1 MTQDQKKKTAEYCFK
16 IINKAIVSIKSD
28 YNKFVFAVCT
38 DNEAKMRKMKELIK
52 QEYPDMLTYGYNA
65 HYMNLLQKDICN
77 SFSTI
82 LKQVVEVQKYF
93 RNVHMAHGLLKEKG
107 GCMPQLPNE
116 TRWNSQVACI
126 ETYQKNYNFYVEIYR
141 EKMEDFPANIGR
153 IIEKIAI
160 KREASH
166 LLSQMKKLGVAL
178 DKMQSDSCHLSD
190 AVHIWYSLI
199 KDEEL
204 SIYYDAIKK
213 RFQDAVQP
221 FHILAYITDHR
232 YVDDYK
238 SFIDN
243 DNENSAE
250 QWLEDRNPDFLGL
263 LYKFNLKDREVF
275 PKQMFSE
282 SLKVISPSEWWNI
295 MKGKV
300 TRSQIRDKEVS
311 TNFCSFLASLH
322 SCPASSASIE
332 RWFSTFGFVW
342 SKIRNRLG
350 ADKAMK
356 LVKIYK
362 SFHNSSAADSSSCY
376 DIESDQ

>member
-1 MTQDQKKKTAEYCFK
+1 MYVRQQIQTYYNHFLC
-16 IINKAIVSIKSD
+16 SIKND
-28 YNKFVFAVCT
+28 YNKFVFAVWT
-38 DNEAKMRKMKELIK
+38 DNEAKMKKMKELIK
-52 QEYPDMLTYGYNA
+52 QEYPDMLTYGCNA

-107 GCMPQLPNE
+107 RCMPQLPNE

-126 ETYQKNYNFYVEIYR
+126 ETYQKNYNFYVKIYG

-160 KREASH
+160 KHEASR
-166 LLSQMKKLGVAL
+166 LLSQMKKLGIAL
-178 DKMQSDSCHLSD
+178 GKMQSDSCHLSD
-190 AVHIWYSLI
+190 AVHIWHSLI

-204 SIYYDAIKK
+204 SIYYDAIIK
-213 RFQDAVQP
+213 RFQDTVQP

-238 SFIDN
+238 SLIDN

-263 LYKFNLKDREVF
+263 TIQV
-275 PKQMFSE
+275 
-282 SLKVISPSEWWNI
+282 
-295 MKGKV
+295 
-300 TRSQIRDKEVS
+300 
-311 TNFCSFLASLH
+311 
-322 SCPASSASIE
+322 
-332 RWFSTFGFVW
+332 
-342 SKIRNRLG
+342 
-350 ADKAMK
+350 
-356 LVKIYK
+356 
-362 SFHNSSAADSSSCY
+362 
-376 DIESDQ
+376 